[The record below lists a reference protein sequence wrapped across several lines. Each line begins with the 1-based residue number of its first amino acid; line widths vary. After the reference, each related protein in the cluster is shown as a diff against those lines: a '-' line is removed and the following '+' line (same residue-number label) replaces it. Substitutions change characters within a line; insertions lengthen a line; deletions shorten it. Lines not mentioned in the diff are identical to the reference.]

1 MKLFFQSVLKHID
14 KLSDEKLREQYRLV
28 TDEVSFLETVLEA
41 LKEAVVVFDA
51 NGEITYK
58 NHAAEELPDFDLPL
72 GKASKNEIT
81 VSYPDEKVYDVQTIP
96 FERGTLAIA
105 RDITAEKERTRS
117 ELESGATKSVCEL
130 AAGVAHEI
138 GNPLN
143 AIALNIQMIERDPTD
158 TESIEICKQQ
168 ILRLDGIIRGFLT
181 ALRPER
187 LNLRAESIA
196 QPLKNC
202 LRALKQQFEE
212 RRIKVTLDI
221 PSSLPAV
228 AIDSDRMEQVFF
240 NLIKN
245 ALEAMK
251 DSGSIDIDLGS
262 DDKDVTVSFRDTGT
276 GMTTE
281 QLTHLF
287 EPYHTSK
294 KGGNGLG
301 LMVTARI
308 VQEHGGTI
316 SAESKVGMG
325 TTFIVKIPRIE
336 RRVRRLS
343 NEQA

>member
-245 ALEAMK
+245 AMEAMK
-251 DSGSIDIDLGS
+251 NSGSIDIDLGS

>member
-245 ALEAMK
+245 AMEAMK

-287 EPYHTSK
+287 EPYHTFK

>member
-245 ALEAMK
+245 AMEAMK

>member
-1 MKLFFQSVLKHID
+1 MKLFFQSVLKLID

-117 ELESGATKSVCEL
+117 ELESGATNSVCEL

-245 ALEAMK
+245 AMEAMK

-287 EPYHTSK
+287 EPYHTAK

>member
-1 MKLFFQSVLKHID
+1 
-14 KLSDEKLREQYRLV
+14 
-28 TDEVSFLETVLEA
+28 
-41 LKEAVVVFDA
+41 
-51 NGEITYK
+51 
-58 NHAAEELPDFDLPL
+58 
-72 GKASKNEIT
+72 
-81 VSYPDEKVYDVQTIP
+81 
-96 FERGTLAIA
+96 
-105 RDITAEKERTRS
+105 
-117 ELESGATKSVCEL
+117 
-130 AAGVAHEI
+130 
-138 GNPLN
+138 
-143 AIALNIQMIERDPTD
+143 
-158 TESIEICKQQ
+158 
-168 ILRLDGIIRGFLT
+168 
-181 ALRPER
+181 
-187 LNLRAESIA
+187 
-196 QPLKNC
+196 
-202 LRALKQQFEE
+202 LKQQFEE

-245 ALEAMK
+245 AMEAMK

>member
-1 MKLFFQSVLKHID
+1 MKLLFQSVLKHID

-143 AIALNIQMIERDPTD
+143 AIVLNIQMIERDPTD

-221 PSSLPAV
+221 PASLPAV
-228 AIDSDRMEQVFF
+228 AIDSDRM
-240 NLIKN
+240 
-245 ALEAMK
+245 
-251 DSGSIDIDLGS
+251 
-262 DDKDVTVSFRDTGT
+262 R
-276 GMTTE
+276 
-281 QLTHLF
+281 
-287 EPYHTSK
+287 
-294 KGGNGLG
+294 
-301 LMVTARI
+301 
-308 VQEHGGTI
+308 
-316 SAESKVGMG
+316 
-325 TTFIVKIPRIE
+325 
-336 RRVRRLS
+336 
-343 NEQA
+343 

>member
-1 MKLFFQSVLKHID
+1 MKLFFQSVLKLID

-245 ALEAMK
+245 AMEAMK